1 MDIFSIFTMLGGLAF
16 FMFGMNVMSAS
27 LEKMSGGKLEQT
39 LRSLTDNKFKGFLL
53 GAGLTV
59 AMQSSSAMTVMLVG
73 LVNSGI
79 MQLKQTIAVI
89 MGSNVGTTLT
99 AWILGLAGIQS
110 DSFVLSLLKPENF
123 APIFAF
129 IGIILRTVSKDQK
142 KHDISDILLG
152 FAVLM
157 FGMEIMGDAVKPLAD
172 MPQFASLLTAFDNPI
187 LAVLISAVFTGV
199 IQSSAAT
206 IGILQALC
214 LTGGITYNM
223 AIPIIMGLNIG
234 TCMTALLSSI
244 GANKSAKRVVVIHFS
259 FNIIG
264 TVLCMI
270 LYFGLSA
277 IFPLPFGDSAISTFG
292 IALVH
297 SVFNIFTTIALFPFM
312 DKLEKIAF
320 TFVKGDIVHDEH
332 SFIDERLFNTPSI
345 ALAECESK
353 LREMAQM
360 SRNLLFRAMSLV
372 GEYSDEKANE
382 LLTVEDELDMYE
394 DKLSSSLMI
403 IASKDIN
410 EIEAKKVSQLT
421 HVANDFERI
430 GDHATNIIE
439 IARSVF
445 EKELAFSSNG
455 AKELG
460 IISSAI
466 KEVVDNT
473 ITVVIDEDLKTAF
486 KIEPLEEVID
496 CIVDQMKSNH
506 IQRLQ
511 NKECNIESGFA
522 FADLLSN
529 YERISDHCSNI
540 ALSLI
545 ELAQKD
551 VEAHDYILGL
561 RESPDADFT
570 RRMNEYKEKYSL

>member
-1 MDIFSIFTMLGGLAF
+1 MLGGLAF
-16 FMFGMNVMSAS
+16 FMFGMNVMSSS

-39 LRSLTDNKFKGFLL
+39 LKSLTDNKFKGFLL

-79 MQLKQTIAVI
+79 MNLEQTIAVI

-110 DSFVLSLLKPENF
+110 DSFLLSILKPENF
-123 APIFAF
+123 APLFAF
-129 IGIILRTVSKDQK
+129 AGIVLRTVSKDRK
-142 KHDISDILLG
+142 KHDISDILVG

-157 FGMEIMGDAVKPLAD
+157 YGMEIMGDAVKPLAD
-172 MPQFASLLTAFDNPI
+172 MPQFSDLLTAFSNPI
-187 LAVLISAVFTGV
+187 LAVLISAVFTGI

-214 LTGGITYNM
+214 LTGGITYDM

-264 TVLCMI
+264 TVICMI
-270 LYFGLSA
+270 LYFGSSA
-277 IFPLPFGDSAISTFG
+277 LFSLPFGSTPINTFG
-292 IALVH
+292 IALIH
-297 SVFNIFTTIALFPFM
+297 SVFNIFTTIVLFPFM
-312 DKLEKIAF
+312 KQLGQLAF
-320 TFVKGDIVHDEH
+320 TFVKGDTQQDKH
-332 SFIDERLFNTPSI
+332 SFIDDRLFNTPSM
-345 ALAECESK
+345 ALVECESK
-353 LREMAQM
+353 LYEMAEM
-360 SRNLLFRAMSLV
+360 GRKLLFGSMKLLKDFNKDNV
-372 GEYSDEKANE
+372 KE
-382 LLTVEDELDMYE
+382 LSKIEDDLDMYE
-394 DKLSSSLMI
+394 DKLSTSLMI
-403 IASKDIN
+403 IASKDIS
-410 EIEAKKVSQLT
+410 EYEAKKVNQLT
-421 HVANDFERI
+421 HIANDIERI
-430 GDHATNIIE
+430 GDHAMNIIE
-439 IARSVF
+439 VAYSIY
-445 EKELAFSSNG
+445 EKNLQFSDKGENEL
-455 AKELG
+455 EV
-460 IISSAI
+460 ISSAI
-466 KEVVDNT
+466 TEVINNT
-473 ITVVIDEDLKTAF
+473 MVVVKANDLETAF

-506 IQRLQ
+506 LERLQ
-511 NKECNIESGFA
+511 NKKCNIESGFA

-551 VEAHDYILGL
+551 IEAHDYILSL
-561 RESPDADFT
+561 RESQDTYFVKKVA
-570 RRMNEYKEKYSL
+570 EYKEKYSL

>member
-53 GAGLTV
+53 GACLTV

-129 IGIILRTVSKDQK
+129 IGIVLRTVSKDQK

-264 TVLCMI
+264 TILCMI

-277 IFPLPFGDSAISTFG
+277 IFPLPFGDSAINTFG

-297 SVFNIFTTIALFPFM
+297 SVFNIFTTIVLFPFM

-320 TFVKGDIVHDEH
+320 TLVKGDIVHDEH

-360 SRNLLFRAMSLV
+360 SRDLLFRAMSLV
-372 GEYSDEKANE
+372 DEYSDEKANE

-403 IASKDIN
+403 IASKDIS

-439 IARSVF
+439 IARSVY
-445 EKELAFSSNG
+445 EKKLAFSQSG
-455 AKELG
+455 AKELE

-466 KEVVDNT
+466 TEVVNNT

-496 CIVDQMKSNH
+496 CVVDQMKSNH

>member
-1 MDIFSIFTMLGGLAF
+1 MNIFSIFTMLGGLAF
-16 FMFGMNVMSAS
+16 FMFGMNVMSSS

-39 LRSLTDNKFKGFLL
+39 LKSLTDNKFKGFLL

-79 MQLKQTIAVI
+79 MNLEQTIAVI

-110 DSFVLSLLKPENF
+110 DSFLLSILKPENF
-123 APIFAF
+123 APLFAF
-129 IGIILRTVSKDQK
+129 AGIVLRTVSKDRK
-142 KHDISDILLG
+142 KHDISDILVG

-157 FGMEIMGDAVKPLAD
+157 YGMEIMGDAVKPLAD
-172 MPQFASLLTAFDNPI
+172 MPQFSDLLTAFSNPI
-187 LAVLISAVFTGV
+187 LAVLISAVFTGI

-214 LTGGITYNM
+214 LTGGITYDM

-264 TVLCMI
+264 TVICMI
-270 LYFGLSA
+270 LYFGSSA
-277 IFPLPFGDSAISTFG
+277 LFSLPFGSTPINTFG
-292 IALVH
+292 IALIH
-297 SVFNIFTTIALFPFM
+297 SVFNIFTTIVLFPFM
-312 DKLEKIAF
+312 KQLGQLAF
-320 TFVKGDIVHDEH
+320 TFVKGDTQQDKH
-332 SFIDERLFNTPSI
+332 SFIDDRLFNTPSM
-345 ALAECESK
+345 ALVECESK
-353 LREMAQM
+353 LYEMAEM
-360 SRNLLFRAMSLV
+360 GRKLLFGSMKLLKDFNKDTV
-372 GEYSDEKANE
+372 KE
-382 LLTVEDELDMYE
+382 LSKIEDDLDMYE
-394 DKLSSSLMI
+394 DKLSTSLMI
-403 IASKDIN
+403 IASKDIS
-410 EIEAKKVSQLT
+410 EYEAKKVNQLT
-421 HVANDFERI
+421 HIANDIERI
-430 GDHATNIIE
+430 GDHAMNIIE
-439 IARSVF
+439 VAYSIYEKNLQFSDKGENEF
-445 EKELAFSSNG
+445 EV
-455 AKELG
+455 
-460 IISSAI
+460 ISSAI
-466 KEVVDNT
+466 TEVINNT
-473 ITVVIDEDLKTAF
+473 MVVVKANDLETAF

-506 IQRLQ
+506 LERLQ
-511 NKECNIESGFA
+511 NKKCNIESGFA

-551 VEAHDYILGL
+551 IEAHDYILSL
-561 RESPDADFT
+561 RESQDTYFVKKVA
-570 RRMNEYKEKYSL
+570 EYKEKYSL